1 MIRVVGYIKFK
12 NIIID
17 VYYSLDEPLFKAYD
31 VAKILE
37 YGEENV
43 HCLIECC
50 EEDEKQE
57 LQIVSADQK
66 IKTMF
71 ITERGLYN
79 VLSHSHKP
87 VARAWRRIIAN
98 DLINL
103 RKSKGKNIVER
114 FEEWD
119 KKIKNI
125 YFDDQTGIMIEPI
138 TLQRM
143 DCFAKI
149 KINNTLRRFLKC

>member
-1 MIRVVGYIKFK
+1 
-12 NIIID
+12 
-17 VYYSLDEPLFKAYD
+17 
-31 VAKILE
+31 
-37 YGEENV
+37 
-43 HCLIECC
+43 
-50 EEDEKQE
+50 
-57 LQIVSADQK
+57 
-66 IKTMF
+66 MF

-103 RKSKGKNIVER
+103 RKSKGKNIVEQ

-119 KKIKNI
+119 KKTKNI

-138 TLQRM
+138 SLQRM
-143 DCFAKI
+143 VDCFANI
-149 KINNTLRRFLKC
+149 KINNILRRF